1 MKKTSLLKLVA
12 ALLITAGAFFTP
24 SILGAQAGAPAGAQY
39 CLPKGYVCGP
49 SYPDRCCAFCRR
61 GVCDGI
67 EP

>member
-12 ALLITAGAFFTP
+12 TLLITAGAFFTP
-24 SILGAQAGAPAGAQY
+24 SILAAKAGAQY
-39 CLPKGYVCGP
+39 CLPKGYNCGP

-67 EP
+67 VP